1 MDAEFDALHGELS
14 CHKAVSTA
22 LIIERSMTERGF
34 YAVVTSDS
42 NEFQIISKRLI
53 ELTNVHIAKVEK
65 EVQRV
70 LCLGESA
77 KKNIP
82 LKD

>member
-1 MDAEFDALHGELS
+1 M
-14 CHKAVSTA
+14 V
-22 LIIERSMTERGF
+22 IERSMTERGF

-42 NEFQIISKRLI
+42 SEFQIISKRLV
-53 ELTNVHIAKVEK
+53 ELTNVHIGKIEK
-65 EVQRV
+65 EMQRV
-70 LCLGESA
+70 ICLGEPA